1 MKLMEVKVVFTKENE
16 DGKLQKQQQVYL
28 IETLTFADAESKALE
43 QVKPFA
49 HLGSDI
55 EVAACKRVAYDRLLL
70 DEVGELKDKDTAFYK
85 AKVTMNILDKSTG
98 REKPTTFYLLVEDT
112 DVPAAHK
119 TVQNHLKDSV
129 NDYTIDDVV
138 QTKIIEVITK

>member
-1 MKLMEVKVVFTKENE
+1 MEVKVAFTKENE

-55 EVAACKRVAYDRLLL
+55 EVAACKRVTYDRLLL

-85 AKVTMNILDKSTG
+85 AKVTMNILDESTG
-98 REKPTTFYLLVEDT
+98 REKPTSFYLLVEDT

-138 QTKIIEVITK
+138 KTKIIEVITH

>member
-1 MKLMEVKVVFTKENE
+1 MEVKVVFTKENE

-138 QTKIIEVITK
+138 KTKIIEVITK

>member
-1 MKLMEVKVVFTKENE
+1 MEVKVAFTKENE

-55 EVAACKRVAYDRLLL
+55 EVAACKRVTYDRLLL

-85 AKVTMNILDKSTG
+85 AKVTMTIFDETTG
-98 REKPTTFYLLVEDT
+98 REKPTTFYLLVEET

-138 QTKIIEVITK
+138 KTKIIEVLTK

>member
-138 QTKIIEVITK
+138 KTKIIEVITK

>member
-1 MKLMEVKVVFTKENE
+1 MKLFETKVAFTKENE

-43 QVKPFA
+43 QAKPFA

-55 EVAACKRVAYDRLLL
+55 EVATAKRVTYDRLLL
-70 DEVGELKDKDTAFYK
+70 DEVGEIQGDKAFYK
-85 AKVTMNILDKSTG
+85 AKVTMSIFDESTN
-98 REKPTTFYLLVEDT
+98 RERPTTLYLLVEDT

-119 TVQNHLKDSV
+119 TVQNYLKNSV

-138 QTKIIEVITK
+138 KTKINEVLTH

>member
-1 MKLMEVKVVFTKENE
+1 MEVKVAFTKENE

-55 EVAACKRVAYDRLLL
+55 EVQAIKRVNYDRLLL
-70 DEVGELKDKDTAFYK
+70 DEVGELADKDTAFYK
-85 AKVTMNILDKSTG
+85 AKVTMNILDESG
-98 REKPTTFYLLVEDT
+98 REKPTTFNLLVEDT

-138 QTKIIEVITK
+138 KTKIIEVITH

>member
-1 MKLMEVKVVFTKENE
+1 MEVKVAFTKENE

-55 EVAACKRVAYDRLLL
+55 EVAACKRVTYDRLLL
-70 DEVGELKDKDTAFYK
+70 DEVGELADKDTAFYK
-85 AKVTMNILDKSTG
+85 AKVTMNILDESTG
-98 REKPTTFYLLVEDT
+98 REKPTSFYLLVEDT

-138 QTKIIEVITK
+138 KTKIIEVITH

>member
-1 MKLMEVKVVFTKENE
+1 MEVKVAFTKENE

-28 IETLTFADAESKALE
+28 IKTLTFAAAESKALE

-55 EVAACKRVAYDRLLL
+55 EVAACKRVTYDRLLL

-85 AKVTMNILDKSTG
+85 AKVTMNILDESTG
-98 REKPTTFYLLVEDT
+98 REKPTSFYLLVEDT

-138 QTKIIEVITK
+138 KTKIIEVITK

>member
-1 MKLMEVKVVFTKENE
+1 MEVKVAFTKENE
-16 DGKLQKQQQVYL
+16 DGKLQKQQLVYL

-43 QVKPFA
+43 EVKPFA

-55 EVAACKRVAYDRLLL
+55 EVAACKRVTYDRLLL

-85 AKVTMNILDKSTG
+85 AKVTMNILDESG
-98 REKPTTFYLLVEDT
+98 REKPTSFYLLVDDT

-119 TVQNHLKDSV
+119 TVQNYLKDSV

-138 QTKIIEVITK
+138 KTKIIEVITK

>member
-1 MKLMEVKVVFTKENE
+1 MEVKVAFTKVNE

-55 EVAACKRVAYDRLLL
+55 EVQAIKRVNYAELLL
-70 DEVGELKDKDTAFYK
+70 DYAGIRENTAFYK
-85 AKVTMNILDKSTG
+85 AKVSMTIFDETTG
-98 REKPTTFYLLVEDT
+98 KEKPATFNLLVEDT

-119 TVQNHLKDSV
+119 TVQKHLKDID

-138 QTKIIEVITK
+138 KTKIIEVITH

>member
-1 MKLMEVKVVFTKENE
+1 MEVKVAFTKENE
-16 DGKLQKQQQVYL
+16 GGKLQKQQQVYL

-55 EVAACKRVAYDRLLL
+55 EVAACKRVTYDRLLL

-85 AKVTMNILDKSTG
+85 AKVTMNILDESTG

-119 TVQNHLKDSV
+119 TVQNYLKDSI
-129 NDYTIDDVV
+129 NAYTIDDVV
-138 QTKIIEVITK
+138 KTKIIEVITH

>member
-1 MKLMEVKVVFTKENE
+1 MEVKVAFTKENE
-16 DGKLQKQQQVYL
+16 DGRLQKQQQVYL

-55 EVAACKRVAYDRLLL
+55 EVAACKRVTYDRLLL
-70 DEVGELKDKDTAFYK
+70 DEAGELKDKDCAFYK
-85 AKVTMNILDKSTG
+85 AKVTMTIFDETIG

-138 QTKIIEVITK
+138 KTKIIEVLTK

>member
-1 MKLMEVKVVFTKENE
+1 MEVKVAFTKENE

-28 IETLTFADAESKALE
+28 IKTLTFANAESKALE

-55 EVAACKRVAYDRLLL
+55 EVVACKRVTYDRLLL
-70 DEVGELKDKDTAFYK
+70 DEVGEHKDKDTAFYK
-85 AKVTMNILDKSTG
+85 AKVTMNILDESTG
-98 REKPTTFYLLVEDT
+98 REKPASFYLLVEDT

-138 QTKIIEVITK
+138 KTKIIEVITH

>member
-1 MKLMEVKVVFTKENE
+1 MKLMEVKIAFTKENE

-55 EVAACKRVAYDRLLL
+55 EVAACKRVTYDRLLL
-70 DEVGELKDKDTAFYK
+70 DDAGAIQGDKAFYK
-85 AKVTMNILDKSTG
+85 AKVTMTVFDESTG
-98 REKPTTFYLLVEDT
+98 REKPALYNILVEDT

-138 QTKIIEVITK
+138 KTKIHEVITR

>member
-1 MKLMEVKVVFTKENE
+1 MEVKVAFTQENE

-55 EVAACKRVAYDRLLL
+55 EVQACKRVTYDELLL
-70 DEVGELKDKDTAFYK
+70 DNLPRFDNMDYYK
-85 AKVTMNILDKSTG
+85 AKVTMTVLDETG
-98 REKPTTFYLLVEDT
+98 KEKPMAINYLVLDES
-112 DVPAAHK
+112 VPEAYK
-119 TVQNHLKDSV
+119 TVQNYLKGSI
-129 NDYTIDDVV
+129 NAYTIDDVV
-138 QTKIIEVITK
+138 KTKIIEVLTK

>member
-1 MKLMEVKVVFTKENE
+1 MEVKVAFTKENE

-55 EVAACKRVAYDRLLL
+55 EVAACKRVTYDRLLL
-70 DEVGELKDKDTAFYK
+70 DEAGELKDKDTAFYK
-85 AKVTMNILDKSTG
+85 AKVSVTIFDESTG
-98 REKPTTFYLLVEDT
+98 REKTTTYNLNLLVEDT

-138 QTKIIEVITK
+138 KTKIIEVITH